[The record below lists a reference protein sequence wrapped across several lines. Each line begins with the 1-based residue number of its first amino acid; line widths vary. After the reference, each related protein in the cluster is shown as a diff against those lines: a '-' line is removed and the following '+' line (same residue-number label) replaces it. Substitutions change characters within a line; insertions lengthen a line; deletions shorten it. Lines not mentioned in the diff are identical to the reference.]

1 MRAGLDVP
9 FEGSETCIGSSPR
22 DFNSV
27 PVLNRF
33 RTGARNLGSAGH
45 QDKLSV
51 MQPHQAPS
59 VIAAMP
65 WAVEAVPVFFH
76 HEEAMEMLLT
86 ELMLLVGAVAVF
98 AAVCTLENTSH

>member
-1 MRAGLDVP
+1 
-9 FEGSETCIGSSPR
+9 
-22 DFNSV
+22 
-27 PVLNRF
+27 
-33 RTGARNLGSAGH
+33 
-45 QDKLSV
+45 
-51 MQPHQAPS
+51 
-59 VIAAMP
+59 MP